1 MKKKRALAPRVRRA
15 PERLSSTTTPSRRS
29 PPMSSRISVFASS
42 STLPALVIRSTRYLD
57 MLLPTA
63 CCDEVDPYSILES
76 HGCLL
81 RRPQKENRRSRRK
94 ARNEKERGRPS
105 VRGEPLFS
113 QALREEVSPRKLAF
127 ARQSTRPKP
136 EDRRVC
142 QQTAGSRP
150 QGAALRQ
157 APPEMRVPQSTGGIE
172 GEQIYSLPRSQ
183 TDGVH
188 QKKRA
193 ATMVFAT
200 SCPSGLT
207 RKKEGFVPFH

>member
-1 MKKKRALAPRVRRA
+1 M
-15 PERLSSTTTPSRRS
+15 RLTH
-29 PPMSSRISVFASS
+29 VASW
-42 STLPALVIRSTRYLD
+42 THGYLF
-57 MLLPTA
+57 
-63 CCDEVDPYSILES
+63 
-76 HGCLL
+76 
-81 RRPQKENRRSRRK
+81 RRPQGEDRRSHRK

-105 VRGEPLFS
+105 VRGEPLLS

-127 ARQSTRPKP
+127 ARRSTRPKP

-142 QQTAGSRP
+142 QETAGSRP

-193 ATMVFAT
+193 VGASERNEWLRAAWKVTVAGVLDPRRLVFVDECGTHVSLA
-200 SCPSGLT
+200 PIYG
-207 RKKEGFVPFH
+207 

>member
-1 MKKKRALAPRVRRA
+1 MTRKIHSSSSLIRPLLQGGRVSAFYERAFAATP
-15 PERLSSTTTPSRRS
+15 RLS
-29 PPMSSRISVFASS
+29 
-42 STLPALVIRSTRYLD
+42 L
-57 MLLPTA
+57 TA
-63 CCDEVDPYSILES
+63 CCDEVDPYSILKS

-81 RRPQKENRRSRRK
+81 RRPQKEDRRSRRK
-94 ARNEKERGRPS
+94 ARNEKERGRLS
-105 VRGEPLFS
+105 VWGEPLLS

-127 ARQSTRPKP
+127 ARESTRQKP

-142 QQTAGSRP
+142 QETAGSRP
-150 QGAALRQ
+150 QGAALRK
-157 APPEMRVPQSTGGIE
+157 APPEVRVPQSTGGIE

-183 TDGVH
+183 TDRVH

-193 ATMVFAT
+193 ASIATMVFAT